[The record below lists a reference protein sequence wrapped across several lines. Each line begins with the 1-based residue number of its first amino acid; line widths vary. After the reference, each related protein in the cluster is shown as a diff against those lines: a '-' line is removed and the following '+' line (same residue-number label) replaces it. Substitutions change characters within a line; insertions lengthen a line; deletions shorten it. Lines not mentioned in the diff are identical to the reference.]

1 MIEGLKLTMTGEEIR
16 AALDARIRIH
26 ERREAHWRHEA
37 ERTPE
42 SQTEEHPLL
51 PEEMCENEADEERWR
66 MDVLT
71 FIRDHVDASE
81 VYRLDPH
88 DLVFGELLPE
98 KPGWME
104 QEEYERANAL
114 RFGVER
120 LCRSSRGFDC
130 CRAGLATMESD
141 Q

>member
-37 ERTPE
+37 GRTPE
-42 SQTEEHPLL
+42 SQTDEYPLL

-66 MDVLT
+66 VEVLT
-71 FIRDHVDASE
+71 FIRDHVDASD
-81 VYRLDPH
+81 VYRLGPH

-120 LCRSSRGFDC
+120 LYRSSCGFDG
-130 CRAGLATMESD
+130 CRRGLAATESHE
-141 Q
+141 